1 MILNL
6 NLKEFLM
13 HFKPLVRVSIPPKN
27 MRKPTD
33 QWHEVDLRYFFS
45 NIFKKD
51 NFGEKDYAWQLK

>member
-1 MILNL
+1 
-6 NLKEFLM
+6 M

-33 QWHEVDLRYFFS
+33 QWHGVDLRYFFS

-51 NFGEKDYAWQLK
+51 NFREKDYAWQLK